1 MGVKLEFVL
10 LGVLLIF
17 TAVCAAV
24 YFTMKIMNSCKD
36 DAEFDERQKLIK
48 SRLTTEALLICI
60 SMCLVNGWVMDY
72 AYQWAESDLASMLM
86 IAVLCTAYW
95 AVRCTAKGCAAAAV
109 NTKAQKRGFAASIIC
124 AVCCLPMNLS
134 GSGEADY
141 AVRNGQL
148 TNKFMFTASLIILIA
163 CAVFLLFAVR
173 REEKINESGV
183 SK

>member
-10 LGVLLIF
+10 LGVLLMF

-24 YFTMKIMNSCKD
+24 YFTMKIMSSRRD
-36 DAEFDERQKLIK
+36 EAVFDERQKLIK
-48 SRLTTEALLICI
+48 SRLTTEALLLCI
-60 SMCLVNGWVMDY
+60 SMCLVNGWVMDF
-72 AYQWAESDLASMLM
+72 AYQWAESNLAAMLM
-86 IAVLCTAYW
+86 IAVICTVYW
-95 AVRCTAKGCAAAAV
+95 AVRCTAKGCAAAV
-109 NTKAQKRGFAASIIC
+109 SNTKAQKRGFAASIIC
-124 AVCCLPMNLS
+124 AACCLPINLS
-134 GSGEADY
+134 GSGETDY